1 MFLPSELKNWSV
13 NDYADFWRYEVGLN
27 VIPADTRN
35 KRPKVEWKH
44 LQNTPIADELHNYWK
59 KQDMFKDGMMI
70 IAGQVWHNERKKGL
84 FLNCIDLDNELAI
97 QEFCKINGQQMALNV
112 VADTGHFTVEQH
124 VDDTTRAHIFVWSDE
139 RPFKKKISN
148 SGDNVPRIEVKGE
161 GNDSLV
167 SVTPSPHT
175 NGSNYEFVGDWHLAV
190 IEPKI
195 HNQTEEHINTI
206 CENYGIEYL
215 NGDANANKNYN
226 PVLRNQGPIR
236 KGERHNRILSYANSL
251 IIRNHKTTNK
261 DTIYE
266 YLKVYNN
273 NPKEVEEPLEESEL
287 KQIFNDAWDNITTK
301 STSSIQ
307 EQKQQESETDNDS
320 DNEPMT
326 YEDWNKTVMEKY
338 ENLKNVS
345 DENLRGLWYSLE
357 FELSVFKILNIKDCT
372 LPFAGIL
379 LGAPSSLKTV
389 GIELFRKVPNTFYT
403 DNFSARAIV
412 SHSTTVQKD
421 KLEEIDMLPR
431 MKNKFFLTPE
441 LSPIFGKK
449 DDDLQETLSII
460 TRVLDGHGY
469 ESDTGAH
476 GHRGYPEDIM
486 FTWVG
491 ASVDIPRKVHKYLG
505 TRGAKLYFFRLP
517 LMERLDDEYID
528 QMIKDDFKIKTKKVQ
543 DALID
548 YLKIFDK
555 CPNSI
560 KENNLTKIDWNS
572 EKDDKQTS
580 IIILKLSKLL
590 AYLRAVVNTWDT
602 EDSQGLDYDYGFAI
616 KEDPSRAMTQLRNL
630 ARGHALSQGR
640 NWITIED
647 MPILIK
653 TVFSTAS
660 LERVRIFELLLE
672 FRGKLTTSQIVES
685 LRISNKTAKRT
696 MAEFKAIGFVD
707 VGEIETQHGGNHEKQ
722 ITLVDKLDWFLSQE
736 FKDLKSEWKKKPPC
750 GLVNQYNDYGRS
762 ILLNSV
768 LPRTDTYIPVFSS
781 TGKYYNC
788 YECEKVNHGTPIFQ
802 TDSQKEYE
810 THWIKSGH
818 KGTCYPNNA
827 DLELHGWTAQGK
839 EWET

>member
-1 MFLPSELKNWSV
+1 
-13 NDYADFWRYEVGLN
+13 
-27 VIPADTRN
+27 
-35 KRPKVEWKH
+35 
-44 LQNTPIADELHNYWK
+44 
-59 KQDMFKDGMMI
+59 
-70 IAGQVWHNERKKGL
+70 
-84 FLNCIDLDNELAI
+84 
-97 QEFCKINGQQMALNV
+97 
-112 VADTGHFTVEQH
+112 
-124 VDDTTRAHIFVWSDE
+124 
-139 RPFKKKISN
+139 
-148 SGDNVPRIEVKGE
+148 
-161 GNDSLV
+161 
-167 SVTPSPHT
+167 
-175 NGSNYEFVGDWHLAV
+175 
-190 IEPKI
+190 
-195 HNQTEEHINTI
+195 
-206 CENYGIEYL
+206 
-215 NGDANANKNYN
+215 
-226 PVLRNQGPIR
+226 
-236 KGERHNRILSYANSL
+236 
-251 IIRNHKTTNK
+251 
-261 DTIYE
+261 
-266 YLKVYNN
+266 
-273 NPKEVEEPLEESEL
+273 
-287 KQIFNDAWDNITTK
+287 
-301 STSSIQ
+301 
-307 EQKQQESETDNDS
+307 
-320 DNEPMT
+320 
-326 YEDWNKTVMEKY
+326 
-338 ENLKNVS
+338 
-345 DENLRGLWYSLE
+345 
-357 FELSVFKILNIKDCT
+357 
-372 LPFAGIL
+372 
-379 LGAPSSLKTV
+379 
-389 GIELFRKVPNTFYT
+389 
-403 DNFSARAIV
+403 
-412 SHSTTVQKD
+412 
-421 KLEEIDMLPR
+421 
-431 MKNKFFLTPE
+431 
-441 LSPIFGKK
+441 
-449 DDDLQETLSII
+449 
-460 TRVLDGHGY
+460 
-469 ESDTGAH
+469 
-476 GHRGYPEDIM
+476 M

-517 LMERLDDEYID
+517 LMEKLDDEYID

-640 NWITIED
+640 NWITMED

-696 MAEFKAIGFVD
+696 MAEFKAIGLVD

-750 GLVNQYNDYGRS
+750 GLVNQYNDFGRS

-768 LPRTDTYIPVFSS
+768 LPRTDTHIPVFSS

-818 KGTCYPNNA
+818 KGTCYPNQA
-827 DLELHGWTAQGK
+827 DLDLHGWTAQGK